1 MLALSLVALFSSVQ
15 SIAVENKTE
24 CYTGDNIVKQKSQK
38 FYCLATMM
46 YDQLQ
51 MVGKNNLIYLLCMC
65 VCVCMHVG
73 GHVCMYMCG
82 CDVWCTHVY
91 AYALRC

>member
-1 MLALSLVALFSSVQ
+1 MNTWLGNLMLALSLVALFSSVQ

-51 MVGKNNLIYLLCMC
+51 MVRQKQFNIFIVY
-65 VCVCMHVG
+65 VCVRVHA
-73 GHVCMYMCG
+73 CG
-82 CDVWCTHVY
+82 WACVYVYVWV
-91 AYALRC
+91 